1 MQQKFLS
8 YNQWHTV
15 RTFKGLPY
23 DNSVFTIIETPSFL
37 NVVDKYLDENAL
49 FALKTYLA
57 NHPDAGEV
65 VPGSGGVRKLR
76 WTRPGMGKRGGAR
89 VIYFNRLDQGV
100 IVLLTIY
107 IKAKFDTI
115 PAHVLKALKEAAEH
129 E

>member
-1 MQQKFLS
+1 M
-8 YNQWHTV
+8 
-15 RTFKGLPY
+15 
-23 DNSVFTIIETPSFL
+23 FTIIETSSFL
-37 NVVDKYLDENAL
+37 SVVDKYLDENAL

-65 VPGSGGVRKLR
+65 VLGSGGVRKLR

-89 VIYFNRLDQGV
+89 VIYLNRLDQGV

-107 IKAKFDTI
+107 IKAKFDNI
-115 PAHVLKALKEAAEH
+115 PAHILKALKEAAED

>member
-1 MQQKFLS
+1 M
-8 YNQWHTV
+8 
-15 RTFKGLPY
+15 
-23 DNSVFTIIETPSFL
+23 FTIIETPSFL

-49 FALKTYLA
+49 FTLKTYLA

-89 VIYFNRLDQGV
+89 VIYFNQLDQGV

-107 IKAKFDTI
+107 IKAKFDNI
-115 PAHVLKALKEAAEH
+115 PAHILKALKEAAEH